1 MRGAPH
7 NEFISA
13 IVRINWRTSG
23 GMSGRPTRCRLFQVQ
38 KSRKPRRCQART
50 VSGLTM
56 TRAVRHPFQRLDS
69 QTHSILSACV
79 SRRRCGRER
88 LMTWS

>member
-7 NEFISA
+7 NGFISA
-13 IVRINWRTSG
+13 IVRISWRTSAG
-23 GMSGRPTRCRLFQVQ
+23 TPGRPTRCRLFHVQ

-56 TRAVRHPFQRLDS
+56 TRAARHPFQHSDS
-69 QTHSILSACV
+69 QTHSMRSARV
-79 SRRRCGRER
+79 SRKRCGRER

>member
-7 NEFISA
+7 NGFMSA

-23 GMSGRPTRCRLFQVQ
+23 GTPGRPTRCRLFHVQ

-56 TRAVRHPFQRLDS
+56 TRAARHSFQRLDS
-69 QTHSILSACV
+69 QTHSMRSACV